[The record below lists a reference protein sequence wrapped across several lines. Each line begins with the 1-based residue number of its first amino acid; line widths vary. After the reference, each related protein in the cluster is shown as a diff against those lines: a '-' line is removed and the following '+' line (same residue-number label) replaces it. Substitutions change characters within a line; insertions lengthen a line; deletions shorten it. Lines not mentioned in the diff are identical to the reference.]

1 LPVPEQ
7 RILAAAALLRQLGND
22 RRLLVLCHLAAEG
35 EVQAG
40 RLAERVGLTQPALS
54 QHLTRLR
61 ADGLVATRR
70 FGTGI
75 HYRLADPRVA
85 RLLELLHTMFCPDPE
100 A

>member
-1 LPVPEQ
+1 VPED

-35 EVQAG
+35 EVKVG
-40 RLAERVGLTQPALS
+40 CLAERVGLSQPALS

-70 FGTGI
+70 VGTQI

-85 RLLELLHTMFCPDPE
+85 RLLDLLHAMFCPAPE